1 MNTIKI
7 KSFDEVSTFIDKH
20 LDTYVF
26 AIDVIEDGYEV
37 HYLRRERS

>member
-7 KSFDEVSTFIDKH
+7 HSFDDYLE
-20 LDTYVF
+20 TYVF
-26 AIDVIEDGYEV
+26 AIDVIEDGYEA